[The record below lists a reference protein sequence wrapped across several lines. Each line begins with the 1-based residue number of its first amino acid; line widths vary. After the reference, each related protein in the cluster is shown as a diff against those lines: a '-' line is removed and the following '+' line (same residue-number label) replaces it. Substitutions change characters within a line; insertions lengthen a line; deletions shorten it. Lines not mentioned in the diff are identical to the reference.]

1 MVSVQVSVP
10 RSQLGSSSSALVLA
24 RNIGGAMGLSL
35 LGGLQLSAMQQ
46 KLSAAGASLPP
57 EQMALIANPQAML
70 EGGAS
75 LHLPASVWDAFR
87 TAMAGSLQ
95 LVFVVSLGIAV
106 AALVASFW
114 MPPLTPKTAAEGQV
128 GA

>member
-1 MVSVQVSVP
+1 
-10 RSQLGSSSSALVLA
+10 
-24 RNIGGAMGLSL
+24 
-35 LGGLQLSAMQQ
+35 
-46 KLSAAGASLPP
+46 
-57 EQMALIANPQAML
+57 ML

-75 LHLPASVWDAFR
+75 LQLPASVWEAFR